1 MRRFVL
7 CSAGLLLLAC
17 GPAAPRTPAVEVA
30 RAYLEA
36 ARDRD
41 LDRMSALVAPEA
53 TAFEL
58 GDEGTFNRYRD
69 EHLAPELA
77 RLRTIAMTLG
87 DPSERESADHTLATV
102 SWPVRRFTM
111 ERADGTLVDAR
122 GAATFVLAPR
132 ADGWMIEHVHFSLR
146 TEDTP

>member
-1 MRRFVL
+1 MLRLAFCL
-7 CSAGLLLLAC
+7 TGTLLLAC
-17 GPAAPRTPAVEVA
+17 GRAAPRTPAVEVA
-30 RAYLEA
+30 RAHLEA

-58 GDEGTFNRYRD
+58 GDEGSFTRYRD

-77 RLRTIAMTLG
+77 QLRTVAMTLG

-111 ERADGTLVDAR
+111 ERADGTLLDAR
-122 GAATFVLAPR
+122 GAATFVLAPH
-132 ADGWMIEHVHFSLR
+132 ADGWIIEHVHFSLR